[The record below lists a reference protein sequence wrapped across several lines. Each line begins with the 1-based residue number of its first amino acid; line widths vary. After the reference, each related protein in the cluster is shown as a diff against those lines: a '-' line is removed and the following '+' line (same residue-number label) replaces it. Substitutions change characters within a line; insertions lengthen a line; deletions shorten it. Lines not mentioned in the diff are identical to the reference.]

1 MLRRAL
7 PCLLALPLLPALA
20 AAPPLL
26 RSEGIARS
34 ADGAVLYREVHWQRG
49 AADGSERWVV
59 YQCPDGTPFARK
71 QMPASGQPQARGY
84 QLQDARSGQRAS
96 VLVAHDGVALDWQE
110 QAGATAQRAQLPLPA
125 DAVIDAGFDAAL
137 RLHWAALLRGEAVSL
152 PFLVPGRQRY
162 YSVQVRRTGAVEW
175 EGQSAQAMRVRL
187 DAWYGAAAPACRW
200 CTPMPTGAC
209 WNSVAPATCATPPAA
224 TRRWWCALPAPSAVA
239 TQRRGSA
246 NCSSRWC
253 SAAAW
258 RRDEPV
264 SHRLPFAPR
273 IVRVAASNRAA
284 YA

>member
-34 ADGAVLYREVHWQRG
+34 AEGAVLYREVHWQRG

-71 QMPASGQPQARGY
+71 QMPASAQPQARGY

-96 VLVAHDGVALDWQE
+96 VQVEHDAVVLDWQE
-110 QAGATAQRAQLPLPA
+110 QAGAAAQRAQLPLPA
-125 DAVIDAGFDAAL
+125 DAVIDAGFDAAV

-162 YSVQVRRTGAVEW
+162 YSVQVRRTGAVQW
-175 EGQSAQAMRVRL
+175 EGQPAQAMRVRL
-187 DAWYGAAAPACRW
+187 DAWYGA
-200 CTPMPTGAC
+200 
-209 WNSVAPATCATPPAA
+209 VAPSLSLVYADADRRLLEFRGTSNLRDAAGRYPPVVVRFAGAA
-224 TRRWWCALPAPSAVA
+224 RS
-239 TQRRGSA
+239 GE
-246 NCSSRWC
+246 
-253 SAAAW
+253 AAAW
-258 RRDEPV
+258 QRDLQQP
-264 SHRLPFAPR
+264 LAPR
-273 IVRVAASNRAA
+273 CAAATA
-284 YA
+284 